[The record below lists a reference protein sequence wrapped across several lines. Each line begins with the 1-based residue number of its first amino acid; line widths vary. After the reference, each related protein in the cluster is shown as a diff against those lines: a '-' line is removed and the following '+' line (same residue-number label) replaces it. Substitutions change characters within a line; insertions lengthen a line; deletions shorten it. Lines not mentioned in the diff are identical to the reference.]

1 MAFQTG
7 SQIDPRLM
15 QMDYSGFTNA
25 ANIRANAMA
34 QLGQKIGSVI
44 EDYSER
50 REEKIEKDNFEAAL
64 LPFATKMT
72 GGDAAEAKKLIKV
85 FSGKPKN
92 RDTIL
97 GLMQLEQE
105 QEKANMT
112 QDILGRYSSGE
123 ISAQE
128 AFESGYVTPGD
139 LADIDKAMPK
149 YSAVDIAK
157 NLEAFEGVTG
167 YKWDPSINSFRAS
180 TGITDF
186 GKGNE
191 IIPNS
196 DPRVSS
202 YFASPQG
209 RALLSSG
216 MQVEGTMTD
225 AEYGSQGAPSAP
237 VSAPESSSS
246 SNFSSDIGSAISS
259 IAQTPGNVDPTNP
272 TISTG
277 VPVEFIE
284 PSLDISDVA
293 GGAVSR
299 MSEFFKRKLKENQA
313 VRQSTYGY

>member
-1 MAFQTG
+1 
-7 SQIDPRLM
+7 
-15 QMDYSGFTNA
+15 
-25 ANIRANAMA
+25 MA

-64 LPFATKMT
+64 LPFATKMA
-72 GGDAAEAKKLIKV
+72 GGDAAEAKKLTKL
-85 FSGKPKN
+85 FSGNPKN
-92 RDTIL
+92 ANMIM

-105 QEKANMT
+105 QEKAKMT
-112 QDILGRYSSGE
+112 QDILGRYSKGE
-123 ISAQE
+123 MSAQE

-180 TGITDF
+180 TGVTDF

-196 DPRVSS
+196 DPR
-202 YFASPQG
+202 
-209 RALLSSG
+209 
-216 MQVEGTMTD
+216 
-225 AEYGSQGAPSAP
+225 
-237 VSAPESSSS
+237 
-246 SNFSSDIGSAISS
+246 SAISS